1 MQPLQISKTAA
12 KCVFVRYR
20 SCRNSRERA
29 LQSLLKIGCL
39 DWELPGSCGKGVRR
53 PRTMQVLSRFI
64 YFLFFSSIRK
74 HVDVENAKTQVEKRK
89 CAKCPKCERCAAQFN
104 LKRVAG
110 KKRKQKRKKS
120 KFSHDQRLRQ
130 AQQSTRRP
138 ALPANRRLCSMYQ
151 QAIPQPCLHTCSLH
165 FLRSQNTPFASRRS
179 CIAARCKRGRSKQR
193 SCFLQNFLRI
203 FFCETHPRYS
213 AISDAFF
220 EQRKVRSQVSLFR
233 SSTFS
238 QYY

>member
-64 YFLFFSSIRK
+64 YFLFFFSRTRK
-74 HVDVENAKTQVEKRK
+74 HVYVENAKTQVEKRK

-151 QAIPQPCLHTCSLH
+151 QAIPQPCLHMQLAFSPELEYSL
-165 FLRSQNTPFASRRS
+165 
-179 CIAARCKRGRSKQR
+179 C
-193 SCFLQNFLRI
+193 
-203 FFCETHPRYS
+203 
-213 AISDAFF
+213 
-220 EQRKVRSQVSLFR
+220 
-233 SSTFS
+233 FS
-238 QYY
+238 QKLHSCSMQTRSLQATLVFLAKLPQNIFL